1 MYRRRRRPLGALPEP
16 EVEDVV
22 VATSTAGVPTATAVA
37 ATTTTTTAT
46 TEATVA
52 APSEVE
58 PWGDKAPAKVL
69 LRSLLEDES
78 SWVRSEWNK
87 GENQVPKESQASRI
101 ERIRNKNPLFKQ
113 YDKTLFYNNFRRLMT
128 TIDDEKIAVAFDK
141 LAFDKEHEKWP
152 INGTLPNGKPRWQDS
167 QAQKQLRDDLK
178 DPEKKNKKPQQLYYD
193 ENRELYCAWS
203 LEEFRNFLYEE
214 KKWETQGVYWQA
226 QRNKDMRKKA
236 VATVDAGEW
245 GAEHEM

>member
-1 MYRRRRRPLGALPEP
+1 MYRRRRQQPGAKSPP
-16 EVEDVV
+16 PHSSSSSSSS
-22 VATSTAGVPTATAVA
+22 STAGKTEEADVEQHNLKSTSSTIRRRRQSFPDPAAAEAAEEEDDEKKEEETAQDSVTVVDQGGSG
-37 ATTTTTTAT
+37 TT
-46 TEATVA
+46 
-52 APSEVE
+52 EVE

-69 LRSLLEDES
+69 LRSLLEEES

-87 GENQVPKESQASRI
+87 GENQEPKESQASRI

-141 LAFDKEHEKWP
+141 LAFDKEHKKWP

-178 DPEKKNKKPQQLYYD
+178 DPEKKNRKPQQLYYD
-193 ENRELYCAWS
+193 EFQ
-203 LEEFRNFLYEE
+203 LERF
-214 KKWETQGVYWQA
+214 
-226 QRNKDMRKKA
+226 
-236 VATVDAGEW
+236 
-245 GAEHEM
+245 